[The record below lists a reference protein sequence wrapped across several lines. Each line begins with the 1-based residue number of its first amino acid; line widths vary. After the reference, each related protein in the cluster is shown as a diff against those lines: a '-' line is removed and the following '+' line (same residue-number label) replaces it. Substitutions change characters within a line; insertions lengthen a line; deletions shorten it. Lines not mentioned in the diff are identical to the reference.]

1 MATWSSSITESGTI
15 PFMPTSLKFL
25 RKRETR
31 SNGGKPSDWSA
42 TAIPWRGQ
50 RSTSK
55 CVRTAGP
62 SILCPGL
69 RSHRYFYSVKIVYE
83 PIERNSARRQ
93 PMRFVGKHGMPVALL
108 FVGMALGFFLAG
120 HWVPNVAAVPR
131 QDYESLQAFT
141 NILSIVKKSYVQEVD
156 TKNLI
161 NGAING
167 MLSSLDPH
175 SAYLTPDLYKEL
187 QMDTQGRFGGLGIE
201 ITVKNGVLTVVSPI
215 EDTPA
220 FKAGIKP
227 GDMIFKIGDE
237 FTKDMTLVDA
247 VKKMRGPKGT
257 KIKISIKREGVPEL
271 IDYTLE
277 RDTIRVQSVRSRG
290 LDEGYGYIR
299 LAQFQER
306 SDRDVQKALEKLA
319 AEKGGLKGLVLDL
332 RNNPG
337 GLLTQA
343 VRVADLFLDSGL
355 IVYTEGRIESQKQK
369 FFAQKEGSWLDFPIV
384 VLVNGGSAS
393 ASEIVAGALQD
404 HKRAVVLGTKTFGK
418 GSVQTIL
425 PLDDNSALRLTT
437 ARYFTP
443 KGRSIQA
450 TGIVPDIVVE
460 NATTPDGKPDAPRR
474 PGLREENLPG
484 HLQNPTQTPNSTQD
498 QLDKEKE
505 NQIPSSGPTGDET
518 IDNDAQL
525 KRALDLLKS
534 WDVFK
539 QIVQK
544 KAA

>member
-1 MATWSSSITESGTI
+1 MRI
-15 PFMPTSLKFL
+15 
-25 RKRETR
+25 
-31 SNGGKPSDWSA
+31 
-42 TAIPWRGQ
+42 
-50 RSTSK
+50 
-55 CVRTAGP
+55 
-62 SILCPGL
+62 
-69 RSHRYFYSVKIVYE
+69 VK
-83 PIERNSARRQ
+83 
-93 PMRFVGKHGMPVALL
+93 KHGMPVVLL
-108 FVGMALGFFLAG
+108 LVGVALGFFLAG
-120 HWVPNVAAVPR
+120 QWVPSVSAVPR
-131 QDYESLQAFT
+131 QDYESLETFT
-141 NILSIVKKSYVQEVD
+141 NVLSIVKKNYVEDVK
-156 TKNLI
+156 TKDLVT
-161 NGAING
+161 GAING

-175 SAYLTPDLYKEL
+175 SAYLTPELYKEL

-215 EDTPA
+215 EGTPA

-227 GDMIFKIGDE
+227 GDMIFKIEDE

-247 VKKMRGPKGT
+247 VKKMRGPKGS
-257 KIKISIKREGVPEL
+257 KITISIKREGVPEL
-271 IDYTLE
+271 IDFTLV
-277 RDTIRVQSVRSRG
+277 RDTIRVQSVRSRT
-290 LDEGYGYIR
+290 LEEGYGYIR

-306 SDRDVQKALEKLA
+306 SDRDVEKALEKLA
-319 AEKGGLKGLVLDL
+319 AEKGGIKGLVLDL

-343 VRVADLFLDSGL
+343 VRVSNLFLDSGL

-369 FFAQKEGSWLDFPIV
+369 YFAQKEGAWMGFPMV

-443 KGRSIQA
+443 SGRSIQA
-450 TGIVPDIVVE
+450 LGIVPDIVVE
-460 NATTPDGKPDAPRR
+460 SSPPEAKAEEKKPPSV
-474 PGLREENLPG
+474 REENLPG
-484 HLQNPTQTPNSTQD
+484 HLLNPQAPAPQTPQQD
-498 QLDKEKE
+498 QGDKEKLVP
-505 NQIPSSGPTGDET
+505 PSAPTGDES
-518 IDNDAQL
+518 IDNDVQL

-539 QIVQK
+539 QLVQK

>member
-1 MATWSSSITESGTI
+1 MRIMTKHGV
-15 PFMPTSLKFL
+15 SL
-25 RKRETR
+25 
-31 SNGGKPSDWSA
+31 
-42 TAIPWRGQ
+42 
-50 RSTSK
+50 
-55 CVRTAGP
+55 
-62 SILCPGL
+62 SILL
-69 RSHRYFYSVKIVYE
+69 
-83 PIERNSARRQ
+83 
-93 PMRFVGKHGMPVALL
+93 VGI
-108 FVGMALGFFLAG
+108 ALGFTLAAQ
-120 HWVPNVAAVPR
+120 WVPNVSAVPR
-131 QDYESLQAFT
+131 QDYETLETFT
-141 NILSIVKKSYVQEVD
+141 NILSIVKKNYVEDVE
-156 TKNLI
+156 TKNLV

-167 MLSSLDPH
+167 MLTSLDPH
-175 SAYLTPDLYKEL
+175 SAYLTPDLYKDL

-220 FKAGIKP
+220 FKAGVKP
-227 GDMIFKIGDE
+227 GDMIFKIEDD

-257 KIKISIKREGVPEL
+257 KINLSIKREGISEL
-271 IDYTLE
+271 INLTLT
-277 RDTIRVQSVRSRG
+277 RDTIRVQSVRNRT
-290 LDEGYGYIR
+290 LEPGYGYIR

-306 SDRDVQKALEKLA
+306 SDRDLQRSLEKLA

-343 VRVADLFLDSGL
+343 VRITDLFLDAGL
-355 IVYTEGRIESQKQK
+355 IVYTEGRIESQRQK
-369 FFAQKEGSWLDFPIV
+369 FFAQKDSPVMDFPIV

-404 HKRAVVLGTKTFGK
+404 HKRAIVLGTKTFGK

-450 TGIVPDIVVE
+450 TGIVPDIIVE
-460 NATTPDGKPDAPRR
+460 STPQQDGKVEERKR
-474 PGLREENLPG
+474 SGVREENLPG
-484 HLQNPTQTPNSTQD
+484 HLLNPQIPGQTPEQILKEQD
-498 QLDKEKE
+498 K
-505 NQIPSSGPTGDET
+505 QIPSTAPTGDET

>member
-1 MATWSSSITESGTI
+1 
-15 PFMPTSLKFL
+15 
-25 RKRETR
+25 
-31 SNGGKPSDWSA
+31 
-42 TAIPWRGQ
+42 
-50 RSTSK
+50 
-55 CVRTAGP
+55 V
-62 SILCPGL
+62 
-69 RSHRYFYSVKIVYE
+69 
-83 PIERNSARRQ
+83 
-93 PMRFVGKHGMPVALL
+93 LL
-108 FVGMALGFFLAG
+108 IGIAVGFFLAG
-120 HWVPNVAAVPR
+120 QWVPSVSAVPR
-131 QDYESLQAFT
+131 QDYESLELFT
-141 NILSIVKKSYVQEVD
+141 NILSIVKKNYVEEVD
-156 TKNLI
+156 TKNLVT
-161 NGAING
+161 GAVSG

-175 SAYLTPDLYKEL
+175 SAYLTPEHYKDL

-201 ITVKNGVLTVVSPI
+201 ITVKSGILTVVSPI

-227 GDMIFKIGDE
+227 GDMIFKIEEE
-237 FTKDMTLVDA
+237 FTKDMTLVEA
-247 VKKMRGPKGT
+247 VKKMRGLKGT
-257 KIKISIKREGVPEL
+257 KINISIKREGVPEL
-271 IDYTLE
+271 IDYSLV
-277 RDTIRVQSVRSRG
+277 RDTIRVQSVRSRS
-290 LDEGYGYIR
+290 LEPGYGYIR

-306 SDRDVQKALEKLA
+306 SDRDVQKALETLA
-319 AEKGGLKGLVLDL
+319 AAKGGIKGLVLDL

-343 VRVADLFLDSGL
+343 VRISDLFLDSGL

-369 FFAQKEGSWLDFPIV
+369 YFSQKNASWLDFPIV

-437 ARYFTP
+437 ARYYTP

-450 TGIVPDIVVE
+450 TGIVPDITVE
-460 NATTPDGKPDAPRR
+460 AAPPEGKAEETKR
-474 PGLREENLPG
+474 PGSIREENLPG
-484 HLQNPTQTPNSTQD
+484 HLQNQQKPAGEEPAQTPKDSVVPST
-498 QLDKEKE
+498 
-505 NQIPSSGPTGDET
+505 GPTGDET
-518 IDNDAQL
+518 IDKDLQL

-544 KAA
+544 PGP

>member
-1 MATWSSSITESGTI
+1 MRMVTKHGV
-15 PFMPTSLKFL
+15 SL
-25 RKRETR
+25 
-31 SNGGKPSDWSA
+31 
-42 TAIPWRGQ
+42 
-50 RSTSK
+50 
-55 CVRTAGP
+55 
-62 SILCPGL
+62 SILL
-69 RSHRYFYSVKIVYE
+69 
-83 PIERNSARRQ
+83 
-93 PMRFVGKHGMPVALL
+93 VGI
-108 FVGMALGFFLAG
+108 ALGFFLAG
-120 HWVPNVAAVPR
+120 QWVPNVSAVPR
-131 QDYESLQAFT
+131 QDYETLETFT
-141 NILSIVKKSYVQEVD
+141 NILSIVKKNYVEDVE
-156 TKNLI
+156 TKDLV

-167 MLSSLDPH
+167 MLTSLDPH

-220 FKAGIKP
+220 FKAGVKP
-227 GDMIFKIGDE
+227 GDMIFKIEDD
-237 FTKDMTLVDA
+237 FTKDMTLIDA

-257 KIKISIKREGVPEL
+257 KINLSIKREGIPEL
-271 IDYTLE
+271 IDLTLT
-277 RDTIRVQSVRSRG
+277 RDTIRVQSVRNRT
-290 LDEGYGYIR
+290 LEPGYGYIR

-306 SDRDVQKALEKLA
+306 SDRDLQKAIEKFA
-319 AEKGGLKGLVLDL
+319 TEKDGLKGLVLDL

-343 VRVADLFLDSGL
+343 VRITDLFLDSGL
-355 IVYTEGRIESQKQK
+355 IVYTDGRIEAQKQK
-369 FFAQKEGSWLDFPIV
+369 FFAQKNASTMDFPIV

-404 HKRAVVLGTKTFGK
+404 HKRAIVLGTKTFGK

-425 PLDDNSALRLTT
+425 PLDDSSALRLTT

-450 TGIVPDIVVE
+450 TGIVPDIIVE
-460 NATTPDGKPDAPRR
+460 STPQQEGKVDDKKR
-474 PGLREENLPG
+474 PSLREENLPG
-484 HLQNPTQTPNSTQD
+484 HLQNKQQTPGQK
-498 QLDKEKE
+498 QEQIDKEPEK
-505 NQIPSSGPTGDET
+505 QIPSSAPTGDET

>member
-1 MATWSSSITESGTI
+1 
-15 PFMPTSLKFL
+15 
-25 RKRETR
+25 
-31 SNGGKPSDWSA
+31 
-42 TAIPWRGQ
+42 
-50 RSTSK
+50 
-55 CVRTAGP
+55 
-62 SILCPGL
+62 
-69 RSHRYFYSVKIVYE
+69 
-83 PIERNSARRQ
+83 
-93 PMRFVGKHGMPVALL
+93 MRIVGKHGTPLMLL
-108 FVGMALGFFLAG
+108 VIGMLLGFIVSA
-120 HWVPNVAAVPR
+120 HWVPNVSAVGR
-131 QDYESLQAFT
+131 QDYESLEAFS
-141 NILSIVKKSYVQEVD
+141 NILSIVKKNYVEEVD
-156 TKNLI
+156 TKNLV

-167 MLSSLDPH
+167 MLNSLDPH

-187 QMDTQGRFGGLGIE
+187 QSDTQGRFGGLGIE
-201 ITVKNGVLTVVSPI
+201 ITVKGGVLTVVSPI

-220 FKAGIKP
+220 AKAGIMP
-227 GDMIFKIGDE
+227 GDQIFKIEEE
-237 FTKDMTLVDA
+237 FTKDMSLVDA
-247 VKKMRGPKGT
+247 VKKMRGPRGT
-257 KIKISIKREGVPEL
+257 KINLTIRREGSSDL
-271 IDYTLE
+271 LDFTLV
-277 RDTIRVQSVRSRG
+277 RDIIRVQSVRSRT
-290 LDEGYGYIR
+290 LEPGYGYIR

-306 SDRDVQKALEKLA
+306 SDRDMQRALEKMA
-319 AEKGGLKGLVLDL
+319 AEKGGLNGLVLDL

-343 VRVADLFLDSGL
+343 VRIADMFLDSGL
-355 IVYTEGRIESQKQK
+355 IVYTEGRIEAQKQK
-369 FFAQKEGSWLDFPIV
+369 YFAQKDGTWLDFPIV

-450 TGIVPDIVVE
+450 TGIVPDILLDSAP
-460 NATTPDGKPDAPRR
+460 ATDGKVEERRR
-474 PGLREENLPG
+474 PSLREENLPG
-484 HLQNPTQTPNSTQD
+484 HLLNPQQTPSQE
-498 QLDKEKE
+498 QLDKEQEK
-505 NQIPSSGPTGDET
+505 QIPSSAPTGDAT
-518 IDNDAQL
+518 IDNDVQL